1 MAFWSK
7 FKNLFA
13 AEKTEIG
20 TDVHAF
26 GKDLEPVLAQEKTLV
41 QKDFVTP
48 VEDVV
53 RTDVVAPLRNVEAEL
68 KADAEKAKTDLKADL
83 LTAIQ
88 AEKTLMKNAEGG
100 LTAEAEAAAQRIIDV
115 AVQVMI
121 KDAVEH
127 K

>member
-7 FKNLFA
+7 FKNLFT
-13 AEKTEIG
+13 AEETEISA
-20 TDVHAF
+20 DVHAF

-41 QKDFVTP
+41 QKDVVTP
-48 VEDVV
+48 VENVF
-53 RTDVVAPLRNVEAEL
+53 RTDVAAPLRNIEAEL
-68 KADAEKAKTDLKADL
+68 KGAAEKAKSDLKADL

-88 AEKTLMKNAEGG
+88 DEKTLMKNAEGG